1 MEKESDRNIIYSNDY
16 LKIIEGKKSI
26 FTIEFTYSNQII
38 INSLIKTRIIQGAT
52 ATDNYK
58 TIKFK
63 AQSVMSLN
71 QFQEEHNK
79 ENGTKKLSI
88 NIISQM
94 IANLAMQ
101 LNYLISE
108 ESRTIL
114 GYALENI
121 IVINHKKFAF
131 LGSEFVSKIEENN
144 NIQISYPFT
153 SSDFFI
159 SPELFKIT
167 TIPSYVHYK
176 TAYFSLGCLVLYA
189 LSSDDNFYKE
199 YLNVEKETNETNET
213 KCKILIDHLNSL
225 SIKNTKIYWLL
236 LRCLVEEPENRSI
249 LFI

>member
-1 MEKESDRNIIYSNDY
+1 MEKESESNIIYSNDY

-38 INSLIKTRIIQGAT
+38 INSLIKTRIIQGAA
-52 ATDNYK
+52 ATNNYK

-63 AQSVMSLN
+63 AQSVISLK
-71 QFQEEHNK
+71 QFQESN
-79 ENGTKKLSI
+79 TIKLPI

-94 IANLAMQ
+94 IANLACQ

-108 ESRTIL
+108 ESCTIL
-114 GYALENI
+114 GYAPENI
-121 IVINHKKFAF
+121 IVINYKKFAF

-159 SPELFKIT
+159 SPELCKIT

-176 TAYFSLGCLVLYA
+176 TSYFSLGCLVLYA

-199 YLNVEKETNETNET
+199 YLNVEKETNETN
-213 KCKILIDHLNSL
+213 CKILIDHLNSL

>member
-1 MEKESDRNIIYSNDY
+1 MEKESDPNIIYSNDY
-16 LKIIEGKKSI
+16 LKIIEDKKSI
-26 FTIEFTYSNQII
+26 FTIEFAYSNQII

-63 AQSVMSLN
+63 SQSVMSLN

-88 NIISQM
+88 NMISQM

-101 LNYLISE
+101 LNYLISK

-114 GYALENI
+114 GYAAENI

-159 SPELFKIT
+159 SPELFKVT
-167 TIPSYVHYK
+167 TLPSYVHYK
-176 TAYFSLGCLVLYA
+176 TSYFSLGCLVLYA

-199 YLNVEKETNETNET
+199 YLNETKETNET

-236 LRCLVEEPENRSI
+236 SRCLVEEPENRSI

>member
-1 MEKESDRNIIYSNDY
+1 MEEESQPILYSNDY
-16 LKIIEGKKSI
+16 LKIIENKKI
-26 FTIEFTYSNQII
+26 FTIEFVYSNQII

-63 AQSVMSLN
+63 AQSVMTLK

-79 ENGTKKLSI
+79 ETCTIKLSI

-101 LNYLISE
+101 LNYLISK

-114 GYALENI
+114 GYAPENI
-121 IVINHKKFAF
+121 IVINQKKFAF

-159 SPELFKIT
+159 SPELLKINT
-167 TIPSYVHYK
+167 LPSYVHYK
-176 TAYFSLGCLVLYA
+176 TSYFSLGCLVLYA

-199 YLNVEKETNETNET
+199 YLKETKETKET
-213 KCKILIDHLNSL
+213 KCKILIDYLNSL

-236 LRCLVEEPENRSI
+236 SRCLVEEPENRSI